1 MWEDVFLFLLTK
13 TSKITRHVNFRYF
26 SRDMFDQP
34 EQDMPHAINVTPAEQ
49 EAIQRVCTF
58 FLFCIWAVSDNNSVL
73 CSLTSRLIVFF
84 SYLQLEAMGFD
95 RALVIE
101 AFLACDRNEEL
112 AANYLLENAGDFED

>member
-1 MWEDVFLFLLTK
+1 MG
-13 TSKITRHVNFRYF
+13 HVNFHYF
-26 SRDMFDQP
+26 FRDMFDQP

-49 EAIQRVCTF
+49 EAIQRVCTL
-58 FLFCIWAVSDNNSVL
+58 FLFCVWVISDKNSVL
-73 CSLTSRLIVFF
+73 CSFTCRLTIFF